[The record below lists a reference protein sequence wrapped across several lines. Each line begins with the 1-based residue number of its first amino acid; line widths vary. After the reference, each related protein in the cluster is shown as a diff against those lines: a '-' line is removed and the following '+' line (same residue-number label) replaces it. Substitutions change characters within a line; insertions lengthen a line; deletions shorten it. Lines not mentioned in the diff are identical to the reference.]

1 MGFLDDDFL
10 LSSEAARRLYVS
22 RAERAPIVD
31 FHNHL
36 SARAIAEDRPFRSL
50 SELWL
55 DGDHYKWRAMRS
67 NGIPEELIS
76 GQTDDRDRFR
86 AWARTVPSTALNPL
100 YHWTHLELR
109 RAFGID
115 ALLGPDTADTVY
127 DQVAEQLPSPEL
139 TPCGLLRRFG
149 VTVACTTDDPADSL
163 EYHEAIAQKTQE
175 FRVLPTFRPDRAGD
189 VSQPREFD
197 SYLIR
202 LSDAAGLP
210 IRSAQGFLDAL
221 EARHTTFHEAGC
233 RASDHGFE
241 GLWDVDYE
249 ATDIETIW
257 QRVRAGRK
265 PSLEECRVFQ
275 TWVVH
280 ETARLNVARGWVSQY
295 HLGPL
300 RDVNSGLFEV
310 LGADSGGDAVGDPLS
325 ARNLSGFLNSLD
337 RAGSLART
345 LLYNI
350 RGTDSEMVASIA
362 GAFNDGSSPCKVQP
376 GAAWWFADTE
386 GGIRR
391 QLRTIS
397 DIGLLRHSVGMVTDS
412 RSFLSLVRHEYF
424 RRILCDEIGIDIQ
437 KGLLPDDPDLL
448 GDLVNGVTHQN
459 ALDFFGF
466 A

>member
-10 LSSEAARRLYVS
+10 LSTGAARRLYTS
-22 RAERAPIVD
+22 LAEGAPIVD

-36 SARAIAEDRPFRSL
+36 SARAIAEDQPFESL
-50 SELWL
+50 SALWL
-55 DGDHYKWRAMRS
+55 DGDHYKWRAMRGA
-67 NGIPEELIS
+67 GIPEELIS
-76 GQTDDRDRFR
+76 GQADDRERFR

-115 ALLGPDTADTVY
+115 ALLGPDTADAIY
-127 DQVAEQLPSPEL
+127 DQAAEQLSSPEFS
-139 TPCGLLRRFG
+139 PRGLLRRFG

-163 EYHEAIAQKTQE
+163 EYHEAIARKTQD

-189 VSQPREFD
+189 VSQPRQFD

-202 LSDAAGLP
+202 LSEAAGLP
-210 IRSAQGFLDAL
+210 IRSPQGFLDAL
-221 EARHTTFHEAGC
+221 EARHTAFHEAGC
-233 RASDHGFE
+233 RASDHGFD
-241 GLWDVDYE
+241 GLWDAQYE
-249 ATDIETIW
+249 AADIETIW

-265 PSLEECRVFQ
+265 PSQEECRVFQ
-275 TWVVH
+275 TWVAH
-280 ETARLNVARGWVSQY
+280 ETARLNVDRGWVSQY

-300 RDVNSGLFEV
+300 RNVNSGLFEL
-310 LGADSGGDAVGDPLS
+310 LGPDSGGDTVGDPLS
-325 ARNLSGFLNSLD
+325 ARDMAGYLDSLD
-337 RAGSLART
+337 RAGHLART

-350 RGTDSEMVASIA
+350 RGSDSEMVASIA
-362 GAFNDGSSPCKVQP
+362 GAFNDGSSPGKVQP

-391 QLRTIS
+391 QLRAIS
-397 DIGLLRHSVGMVTDS
+397 DVGLLRHSVGMVTDS

-437 KGLLPDDPDLL
+437 KGLLPDDEGLLRDLI
-448 GDLVNGVTHQN
+448 NGITHAN
-459 ALDFFGF
+459 ALAFFGF